1 MSLSQRIVAV
11 CVAGTLGLAIAA
23 PAFAQ
28 QQQPRHVVD
37 QSALQTA
44 VADKVAHDAADRA
57 LVLKA
62 FHQPRVEAMASN
74 LGLTPS
80 RVDAAVAT
88 MSPSELH
95 SAVAP
100 AALAASAEAG
110 GDVVVLSVTTLLL
123 ILILVVL
130 IAK

>member
-1 MSLSQRIVAV
+1 
-11 CVAGTLGLAIAA
+11 
-23 PAFAQ
+23 
-28 QQQPRHVVD
+28 
-37 QSALQTA
+37 
-44 VADKVAHDAADRA
+44 
-57 LVLKA
+57 
-62 FHQPRVEAMASN
+62 MASN